1 MPEEPQGF
9 KFETKRNVIPP
20 LEVTVDNGFVQ
31 STNAMAALKEVVGSY
46 ARPSRVFSAEIM
58 APTSERQVLARFL
71 SARAATQEAA
81 PSGEATWK
89 EDGLYVDG
97 KKVPERP
104 EVYELVQ
111 R

>member
-1 MPEEPQGF
+1 MPEEKLF
-9 KFETKRNVIPP
+9 KYQAKTGVLPP
-20 LEVTVDNGFVQ
+20 EFTTYTGHIR
-31 STNAMAALKEVVGSY
+31 STGPMAALEELVSSF
-46 ARPSRVFSAEIM
+46 ANPSRVFSAEIR
-58 APTSERQVLARFL
+58 APTLGQPVLARYL

-81 PSGEATWK
+81 PSGARWR

-111 R
+111 Q